1 MSYTKRTSNSNTT
14 KKTYCKVCHDAGKSE
29 EEYTSHYVR
38 SEPGPKGKVICPI
51 LLAMICS
58 YCSKNSHTISYCP
71 EIKAKNKND
80 KKQNYKD
87 VLVSKEKGNENPSK
101 KRNLFEYLQEEE
113 NIKVKVNVKDKNQKS
128 KENKKEEFPELTS
141 KKPTVKVATIS
152 YKNIID
158 QHVNDNK
165 YIVENVFISKSN
177 RQKTKMNVEEKKPVK
192 IVVMEKKKRN
202 WADYS
207 SSDDEEDDGDMYDY
221 KEYKYFQSVNLGEL
235 DSNNDDY
242 DENAY

>member
-1 MSYTKRTSNSNTT
+1 MSYTKRTSNST
-14 KKTYCKVCHDAGKSE
+14 KKSYCKVCHDAGKSE

-113 NIKVKVNVKDKNQKS
+113 NVKDKKQKL
-128 KENKKEEFPELTS
+128 KENKKEDFPELSS

-158 QHVNDNK
+158 QHVDDNK

-177 RQKTKMNVEEKKPVK
+177 RQKAKTNAEEKKPVK
-192 IVVMEKKKRN
+192 IVVMEKKKKN

-221 KEYKYFQSVNLGEL
+221 KEYKYFQSVNLG
-235 DSNNDDY
+235 DINNDNDKYY
-242 DENAY
+242 DEDENEY

>member
-1 MSYTKRTSNSNTT
+1 MSYTKRTSNTT
-14 KKTYCKVCHDAGKSE
+14 KKSYCKVCHDAGKSE

-38 SEPGPKGKVICPI
+38 TEPGPKGKVICPI

-87 VLVSKEKGNENPSK
+87 VLLSKEKENENPSK

-113 NIKVKVNVKDKNQKS
+113 TIKVNAKDKKQKS

-158 QHVNDNK
+158 QHVDDNK

-177 RQKTKMNVEEKKPVK
+177 RQKTKMNMEEKRPVK

-207 SSDDEEDDGDMYDY
+207 SSDDDEDDGDMYDY

-235 DSNNDDY
+235 DSNND
-242 DENAY
+242 ENEY